1 MSKVVVM
8 TDSVACIPK
17 ELAEKHQIE
26 VVPAAN
32 IMFDGQTYID
42 GVTISAAEAYQ
53 LLRKDPDRFVTSAI
67 TPGQLMEVYRQLS
80 ARSQEILF
88 ITLAS
93 VLSAVF
99 KTANLAADIFK
110 SESSQTTIRVL
121 DSRAVAG
128 TQGLVVLAVAK
139 AVAQGFGLDRVA
151 SLVQQVRQKTGGVMM
166 LDTLRYVYR
175 TGRMSKLGARLVS
188 LLNIKPINRLSEE
201 GKIVFVDRVRK
212 REDGYKR
219 LLVLIRDEAGTEAL
233 HFMITHANAPEMA
246 ERFSELLKQNFNC
259 LSMSISDF
267 SPVMGY
273 GSGPG
278 TLFIGF
284 HPELDLLK

>member
-1 MSKVVVM
+1 M

-17 ELAEKHQIE
+17 ELAEKYQIE

-99 KTANLAADIFK
+99 KTASLAADIFK

-219 LLVLIRDEAGTEAL
+219 LLVLIRNEAGTDAL
-233 HFMITHANAPEMA
+233 HFMITHADAPEMA

>member
-1 MSKVVVM
+1 
-8 TDSVACIPK
+8 
-17 ELAEKHQIE
+17 
-26 VVPAAN
+26 
-32 IMFDGQTYID
+32 
-42 GVTISAAEAYQ
+42 
-53 LLRKDPDRFVTSAI
+53 
-67 TPGQLMEVYRQLS
+67 
-80 ARSQEILF
+80 
-88 ITLAS
+88 
-93 VLSAVF
+93 
-99 KTANLAADIFK
+99 
-110 SESSQTTIRVL
+110 
-121 DSRAVAG
+121 
-128 TQGLVVLAVAK
+128 
-139 AVAQGFGLDRVA
+139 
-151 SLVQQVRQKTGGVMM
+151 MM

-212 REDGYKR
+212 REDGFKR
-219 LLVLIRDEAGTEAL
+219 LLVLIRDEAGTDSL
-233 HFMITHANAPEMA
+233 HFMITHADAPEMA

>member
-99 KTANLAADIFK
+99 KTASLAADIFK

>member
-1 MSKVVVM
+1 MSKVAVM

-99 KTANLAADIFK
+99 KTANLAADVFK

-212 REDGYKR
+212 REDGFKR
-219 LLVLIRDEAGTEAL
+219 LLVLIRGEAGTDSL
-233 HFMITHANAPEMA
+233 HFMITHADAPEMA

>member
-1 MSKVVVM
+1 MPKVVVM

-17 ELAEKHQIE
+17 ELAEKYQIE

-219 LLVLIRDEAGTEAL
+219 LLVLIRNEAGTDSL

>member
-1 MSKVVVM
+1 MSKVAVM

-67 TPGQLMEVYRQLS
+67 TPGQLMEIYRQLS

-151 SLVQQVRQKTGGVMM
+151 SLVQQVRQKAGGVMM

-175 TGRMSKLGARLVS
+175 TGRMSKLGARMVS

-219 LLVLIRDEAGTEAL
+219 LLGLIRDEAGTDSL

-273 GSGPG
+273 GAGPG

>member
-17 ELAEKHQIE
+17 ELAEKYQIE

-151 SLVQQVRQKTGGVMM
+151 SLVQQVRQKAGGVMM

-175 TGRMSKLGARLVS
+175 TGRMSKLGARMVS

-219 LLVLIRDEAGTEAL
+219 LLGLIRDEAGTDSL

-273 GSGPG
+273 GAGPG

>member
-1 MSKVVVM
+1 M

-99 KTANLAADIFK
+99 KTATLAADIFK

-219 LLVLIRDEAGTEAL
+219 LLVLIRNEAGTDAL
-233 HFMITHANAPEMA
+233 HFMITHADAPEMA

>member
-139 AVAQGFGLDRVA
+139 AVAQGFDLDRVA
-151 SLVQQVRQKTGGVMM
+151 SLVQQVRQKAGGVMM

-175 TGRMSKLGARLVS
+175 TGRMSKLGARMVS

-219 LLVLIRDEAGTEAL
+219 LLGLIRDEAGTDSL

-273 GSGPG
+273 GAGPG

>member
-1 MSKVVVM
+1 MSKVAVM

-110 SESSQTTIRVL
+110 SESSQTTIRVS

-139 AVAQGFGLDRVA
+139 AVAQGFGLDRVG
-151 SLVQQVRQKTGGVMM
+151 SLVQQVRQKAGGVMM

-219 LLVLIRDEAGTEAL
+219 LLVLIRNEAGTDAL

>member
-1 MSKVVVM
+1 MSKVAVM

-93 VLSAVF
+93 ALSAVF

-139 AVAQGFGLDRVA
+139 AVAQGFDLDRVV
-151 SLVQQVRQKTGGVMM
+151 SLVQQVRQKAGGVMM

-175 TGRMSKLGARLVS
+175 TGRMSKLGARMVS

-212 REDGYKR
+212 REDGFKR
-219 LLVLIRDEAGTEAL
+219 LLVLIRDEAGTDSL

>member
-219 LLVLIRDEAGTEAL
+219 LLVLIRDEAGTDAL
-233 HFMITHANAPEMA
+233 HFMITHADAPEMA

>member
-99 KTANLAADIFK
+99 KTATLAADIFK
-110 SESSQTTIRVL
+110 SESSQTTIRVS

-219 LLVLIRDEAGTEAL
+219 LLVLIRDEAGTDAL

>member
-80 ARSQEILF
+80 ARSQKILF

-121 DSRAVAG
+121 DSRAVAS

-139 AVAQGFGLDRVA
+139 AVAQGFDLDRAA
-151 SLVQQVRQKTGGVMM
+151 SVVQQVRQKAGGVMM

-175 TGRMSKLGARLVS
+175 TGRMSKLGARMVS

-219 LLVLIRDEAGTEAL
+219 LLGLIRDEAGTDSL
-233 HFMITHANAPEMA
+233 HFMITHADAPEMA

>member
-1 MSKVVVM
+1 
-8 TDSVACIPK
+8 
-17 ELAEKHQIE
+17 
-26 VVPAAN
+26 
-32 IMFDGQTYID
+32 MFDGQTYID

-110 SESSQTTIRVL
+110 SESSQTTIRVS

-139 AVAQGFGLDRVA
+139 AVAQGFDLDRVV
-151 SLVQQVRQKTGGVMM
+151 SLVQQVRQKAGGVMM

-175 TGRMSKLGARLVS
+175 TGRMSKLGAVAG
-188 LLNIKPINRLSEE
+188 LNQR
-201 GKIVFVDRVRK
+201 
-212 REDGYKR
+212 
-219 LLVLIRDEAGTEAL
+219 
-233 HFMITHANAPEMA
+233 
-246 ERFSELLKQNFNC
+246 
-259 LSMSISDF
+259 
-267 SPVMGY
+267 
-273 GSGPG
+273 
-278 TLFIGF
+278 
-284 HPELDLLK
+284 

>member
-8 TDSVACIPK
+8 TDSVACIPQ
-17 ELAEKHQIE
+17 ELAEKYQIE

-151 SLVQQVRQKTGGVMM
+151 SLVQQVRQKAGGVMM

-175 TGRMSKLGARLVS
+175 TGRMSKLGARMVS

-219 LLVLIRDEAGTEAL
+219 LLGLIRDEAGTDSL

-273 GSGPG
+273 GAGPG

>member
-80 ARSQEILF
+80 ARSQKILF

-110 SESSQTTIRVL
+110 SESSQTTIRVS

-175 TGRMSKLGARLVS
+175 TGRMSKLGSRIVS

-212 REDGYKR
+212 REDGFKR
-219 LLVLIRDEAGTEAL
+219 LLVLIRDEAGTDSL

>member
-93 VLSAVF
+93 ALSAVF

-139 AVAQGFGLDRVA
+139 AVAQGFDLDRVV
-151 SLVQQVRQKTGGVMM
+151 SLVQQVRQKAGGVMM

-175 TGRMSKLGARLVS
+175 TGRMSKLGARMVS

-212 REDGYKR
+212 REDGFKR
-219 LLVLIRDEAGTEAL
+219 LLVLIRDEAGTDSL

>member
-1 MSKVVVM
+1 MSKVAVM

-99 KTANLAADIFK
+99 KTATLAADIFK
-110 SESSQTTIRVL
+110 SESSQTTIRVS

-139 AVAQGFGLDRVA
+139 AVAQGFDLDRVA

-219 LLVLIRDEAGTEAL
+219 LLVLIRNEAGTDAL

>member
-1 MSKVVVM
+1 M

-110 SESSQTTIRVL
+110 SESSQTTIRVS

-139 AVAQGFGLDRVA
+139 AVAQGFGLDRVG
-151 SLVQQVRQKTGGVMM
+151 SLVQQVRQKAGGVMM

-219 LLVLIRDEAGTEAL
+219 LLGLIRGEAGTDSL
-233 HFMITHANAPEMA
+233 HFMITHADAPEMA

>member
-1 MSKVVVM
+1 MSKVAVM

-151 SLVQQVRQKTGGVMM
+151 SLAQQVRQKTGGVMM

-219 LLVLIRDEAGTEAL
+219 LLVLIRDEAGTDAL
-233 HFMITHANAPEMA
+233 HFMITHADAPEMA

-284 HPELDLLK
+284 HPEMDLLK

>member
-99 KTANLAADIFK
+99 KTANLAADSFK
-110 SESSQTTIRVL
+110 SESSQTTIRVS

-219 LLVLIRDEAGTEAL
+219 LLVLIRNEAGTDAL

>member
-1 MSKVVVM
+1 MSKVAVM

-17 ELAEKHQIE
+17 ELAEEHQIK

-110 SESSQTTIRVL
+110 SESSQTTIRVS

-139 AVAQGFGLDRVA
+139 AVAQGFDLDRVA
-151 SLVQQVRQKTGGVMM
+151 SLVQQVRQKAGGVMM

-175 TGRMSKLGARLVS
+175 TGRMSKLGARIVS

-219 LLVLIRDEAGTEAL
+219 LLGLIRDEAGTDAL
-233 HFMITHANAPEMA
+233 HFMITHADAPEMA

-259 LSMSISDF
+259 LSVSISDF

-273 GSGPG
+273 GAGPG
-278 TLFIGF
+278 ALFIGF

>member
-1 MSKVVVM
+1 M

-99 KTANLAADIFK
+99 KTANLAADSFK
-110 SESSQTTIRVL
+110 SESSQTTIRVS

-166 LDTLRYVYR
+166 LDTLRYIYR

-219 LLVLIRDEAGTEAL
+219 LLVLIRDEAGTDAL

>member
-1 MSKVVVM
+1 MSKVAVM

-139 AVAQGFGLDRVA
+139 AVAQGFDLDRVA
-151 SLVQQVRQKTGGVMM
+151 SLVQQVRQKAGGVMM

-219 LLVLIRDEAGTEAL
+219 LLGLIRDEAGTDAL

>member
-1 MSKVVVM
+1 MSKVAVM

-219 LLVLIRDEAGTEAL
+219 LLVLIRNEAGTDSL

>member
-93 VLSAVF
+93 ALSAVF

-128 TQGLVVLAVAK
+128 TQGLVVLAAAK
-139 AVAQGFGLDRVA
+139 AVAQGFDLDRVV
-151 SLVQQVRQKTGGVMM
+151 SLVQQVRQKAGGVMM

-212 REDGYKR
+212 REDGFKR
-219 LLVLIRDEAGTEAL
+219 LLVLIRDEAGTDSL

>member
-1 MSKVVVM
+1 MSKVAVM

-166 LDTLRYVYR
+166 LDTLRYIYR

-201 GKIVFVDRVRK
+201 GKIVFVGRVRK
-212 REDGYKR
+212 REDGFKR
-219 LLVLIRDEAGTEAL
+219 LLVLIRDEAGTDSL
-233 HFMITHANAPEMA
+233 HFMITHADAPEMA

>member
-212 REDGYKR
+212 REDGFKR
-219 LLVLIRDEAGTEAL
+219 LLVLIRDEAGTDAL
-233 HFMITHANAPEMA
+233 HFMITHADAPEMA

>member
-80 ARSQEILF
+80 ARSQEIFF

-110 SESSQTTIRVL
+110 SESSQTTIRVS

-175 TGRMSKLGARLVS
+175 TGRMSKLGSRIVS

-212 REDGYKR
+212 REDGFKR
-219 LLVLIRDEAGTEAL
+219 LLVLIRDEAGTDSL

>member
-99 KTANLAADIFK
+99 KTASLAADIFK

-219 LLVLIRDEAGTEAL
+219 LLVLIRDEAGTDAL
-233 HFMITHANAPEMA
+233 HFMITHADAPEMA

>member
-1 MSKVVVM
+1 MSKVAVM

-99 KTANLAADIFK
+99 KTANLAADSFK
-110 SESSQTTIRVL
+110 SESSQTTIRVS

-166 LDTLRYVYR
+166 LDTLRYIYR

-219 LLVLIRDEAGTEAL
+219 LLVLIRDEAGTDAL

>member
-139 AVAQGFGLDRVA
+139 AVAQGFDLDRVV
-151 SLVQQVRQKTGGVMM
+151 SLVQQVRQKAGGVMM

-175 TGRMSKLGARLVS
+175 TGRMSKLGARMVS

-212 REDGYKR
+212 REDGFKR
-219 LLVLIRDEAGTEAL
+219 LLVLIRDEAGTDSL

>member
-1 MSKVVVM
+1 M

-110 SESSQTTIRVL
+110 SESSQTTIRVS

-151 SLVQQVRQKTGGVMM
+151 SLVQQVRQKAGGVMM

-175 TGRMSKLGARLVS
+175 TGRMSKLGARMVS

-219 LLVLIRDEAGTEAL
+219 LLGLIRDEAGTDAL
-233 HFMITHANAPEMA
+233 HFMITHADAPEMA

-273 GSGPG
+273 GAGPG

>member
-99 KTANLAADIFK
+99 KTATLAADIFK
-110 SESSQTTIRVL
+110 SESSQTTIRVS

-219 LLVLIRDEAGTEAL
+219 LLVLIRNEAGTDAL
-233 HFMITHANAPEMA
+233 HFMITHADAPEMA

>member
-42 GVTISAAEAYQ
+42 GVTISATEAYQ

-110 SESSQTTIRVL
+110 SESSQTTIRVS

-139 AVAQGFGLDRVA
+139 AVAQGFDLDRVA
-151 SLVQQVRQKTGGVMM
+151 SLVQQVRQKAGGVMM
-166 LDTLRYVYR
+166 LDTLRYIYR

-201 GKIVFVDRVRK
+201 GKIVFVGRVRK

-219 LLVLIRDEAGTEAL
+219 LLVLIRDEAGTDAL
-233 HFMITHANAPEMA
+233 HFMITHADAPEMA